1 MKLVNAARGAHQLP
15 EWAASVVPAPLCGFA
30 LALLLANACWADE
43 TAQPSEDPN
52 AVLQPIQVTGVR
64 IANREPA
71 SGYAA
76 VATALRYD
84 PQIDLQSR
92 GLPEAQSDITVRG
105 GVFENTGF
113 RIGAVSIFDPQTGHY
128 SVELPIAPEQLSAGR
143 ILTDADN
150 SLAAFN
156 AAVGT
161 VHYQLAELR
170 PGGQAQAGFG
180 NDSLLHAS
188 VLAAFDLSSEKSGS
202 AADSGLG
209 FSAAASSGDGTV
221 NFGDHEFQRFSMQ
234 YQYLQ
239 EDSST
244 QVLLGYQDKF
254 FGWPG
259 MYTGFATLPET
270 DHTKLG
276 LLLVDHR
283 RELQNGWWQA
293 TAAYRWLED
302 DYDFDRRTP
311 DLGGPGSF
319 EHKTRNVALGLA
331 GELRSASLDW
341 HFSAQLS
348 SDHLVDSTDLTLG
361 DFTTRNYLNVALVPQ
376 HRWELGNA
384 SAVVLRGGLRADFS
398 DRDEDAVLPVAGVR
412 WEKTSAQDYRWLA
425 LEYTG
430 QSQLPGYTA
439 LKSPPRGLFGGN
451 PNLERAYADTATL
464 SAGWE
469 ASHVWAKAAV
479 FHRRDDDLVDWT
491 YRQSAPSV
499 RQANPVDL
507 EVNGVEL
514 SAGWQSQ
521 QLDVIAAFTALD
533 KEEDYGTA
541 LVDASYYAL
550 NYARQRMTL
559 AVLYRPWESLEL
571 RLDNEYR
578 EQEENSLRRSSDDAY
593 LGAVSLN
600 WQTPLVQ
607 GLRLSLIVDNFT
619 DDDFQEFPGTP
630 APGRQYSLNA
640 GVEW

>member
-1 MKLVNAARGAHQLP
+1 MKPANAAQGAKQLP
-15 EWAASVVPAPLCGFA
+15 EGAAGKLCATLWGAA
-30 LALLLANACWADE
+30 LGLLLVSASWADDV
-43 TAQPSEDPN
+43 ADASEDAD

-92 GLPEAQSDITVRG
+92 GLPETQSDITVRG

-128 SVELPIAPEQLSAGR
+128 SVELPIAPGQLSAGQ

-161 VHYQLAELR
+161 VHYQLAELG

-180 NDSLLHAS
+180 NDNLLHAS
-188 VLAAFDLSSEKSGS
+188 VLAAFDLGNQKSGS
-202 AADSGLG
+202 AATSKLG

-221 NFGDHEFQRFSMQ
+221 NFGDHEFQRFSTQ

-239 EDSST
+239 EDAST

-283 RELQNGWWQA
+283 RELQQGWWQA
-293 TAAYRWLED
+293 TAAYRWLDD

-331 GELRSASLDW
+331 GELQRVLLDW
-341 HFSAQLS
+341 HFSAQLA
-348 SDHLVDSTDLTLG
+348 SDHLVDSTDLTGG
-361 DFTTRNYLNVALVPQ
+361 DFTTRNYLTVALVPQ

-384 SAVVLRGGLRADFS
+384 SAVILRGGLRADFS
-398 DRDEDAVLPVAGVR
+398 NRDEDAVLPVAGIR
-412 WEKTSAQDYRWLA
+412 WENTSSQDYRWLA

-430 QSQLPGYTA
+430 QSQLAGYTA

-469 ASHVWAKAAV
+469 LNQVWVTAAL
-479 FHRRDDDLVDWT
+479 FQRSDDDLVDWT

-507 EVNGVEL
+507 DVSGLEL

-521 QLDVIAAFTALD
+521 SLDVIAAYTALD
-533 KEEDYGTA
+533 KDEDYGSA

-550 NYARQRMTL
+550 NYARQRYTL
-559 AVLYRPWESLEL
+559 AVLYRPWETLEF

-578 EQEENSLRRSSDDAY
+578 KQEENSLRRSSDEAY

-607 GLRLSLIVDNFT
+607 GLRLSLVIDNFT

-640 GVEW
+640 GANW